1 MNLDLSSLKQTV
13 QNNCHIADS
22 NAAGNY
28 TLCIYLL
35 KMREFYRWESGYD
48 FGDNLPNDEVGK
60 WLREREVL
68 WDDIVNNDFSMLSID
83 GNDYDPFDSDSINKT
98 LKPQHLVYSAGYGR
112 NTNAH
117 FFLGVLERNE
127 RYNNFEIIVVADEY
141 ARDLTAPP
149 AMSQGTTIYIR
160 REAMRRMIWEKYEQW
175 LWDRPNNAM
184 ARALKFYDFEGDL
197 DGALTQMTDSE
208 LNTAVLHEI
217 GEAKVFE
224 LLGEGWEKMLFSM
237 PHSKLEM
244 MLRAARDHLADCLS
258 TLPALLEQN
267 NPASLHFYFSNL
279 THMRKALSPSL
290 MPAYESWIAN
300 NDLSELHAYVNKGVT
315 HWQTLC
321 SSVLE
326 RWQSNQEILADK
338 QVEFIE
344 NNTF

>member
-1 MNLDLSSLKQTV
+1 MNLDLSSLKHTV

-48 FGDNLPNDEVGK
+48 FGDNLPNEEVGV
-60 WLREREVL
+60 WLRKREDL
-68 WDDIVNNDFSMLSID
+68 WQNMVDDDFTKLSIN

-117 FFLGVLERNE
+117 FVLGVLERNE
-127 RYNNFEIIVVADEY
+127 HHNGFEIIVVADEY

-175 LWDRPNNAM
+175 LWDKPNNAM
-184 ARALKFYDFEGDL
+184 ARALNFYDFENDL
-197 DGALTQMTDSE
+197 DSALTKMTDAE
-208 LNTAVLHEI
+208 LNSAVLHEI
-217 GEAKVFE
+217 GEVKAFE
-224 LLGEGWEKMLFSM
+224 LLGESWEKMLFEM

-244 MLRAARDHLADCLS
+244 MLRAIRDQLADCLS
-258 TLPALLEQN
+258 TLPVLLAQN

-279 THMRKALSPSL
+279 THMRKTLSPGL
-290 MPAYESWIAN
+290 MPAYEAWFTN
-300 NDLSELHAYVNKGVT
+300 NDISVLTDYVNKGTV
-315 HWQTLC
+315 HWQKICRT
-321 SSVLE
+321 VLE
-326 RWQSNQEILADK
+326 LWKADHKVHANK
-338 QVEFIE
+338 QIGFIE
-344 NNTF
+344 NNKL

>member
-13 QNNCHIADS
+13 QKNCHIADS

-48 FGDNLPNDEVGK
+48 FGDKLPNDEVGK
-60 WLREREVL
+60 WLREREIL
-68 WDDIVNNDFSMLSID
+68 WDNLVDNDFARLSID

-112 NTNAH
+112 NTSAH

-175 LWDRPNNAM
+175 LWNKPDNAM
-184 ARALKFYDFEGDL
+184 ARALKFYDFDNDL
-197 DGALTQMTDSE
+197 DRALTQMTDTE

-217 GEAKVFE
+217 GEAKAFE
-224 LLGEGWEKMLFSM
+224 LLGENWEQMLFAV
-237 PHSKLEM
+237 PHSKLEL
-244 MLRAARDHLADCLS
+244 MLRSVRDLLADCLS
-258 TLPALLEQN
+258 TLPTLLEQN

-279 THMRKALSPSL
+279 SHMRKALSPRL
-290 MPAYESWIAN
+290 MPAYENWVTN
-300 NDLSELHAYVNKGVT
+300 HDLSTLNAYAKQGAVHWRRLCTSVLDRWNENHNISVNK
-315 HWQTLC
+315 Q
-321 SSVLE
+321 
-326 RWQSNQEILADK
+326 ID
-338 QVEFIE
+338 FIE
-344 NNTF
+344 NNKL